1 MRIYRPSPVF
11 TKSGL
16 LVAAEGLD
24 GAGKT
29 TLCENIVARLHARRA
44 PAVVTNWNDT
54 TEIYNL
60 MMRLNASGD
69 LDRDTRCIFGAVELA
84 ARYHYVVRPALHRG
98 QLVLAPKYLVSASA
112 HALIRGH
119 PRAFVERVYDFAL
132 EADLTLYID
141 VPPEVC
147 LERKQRAGTRIG
159 FWEAGLDLTLG
170 LPVEAALER
179 YQRGDVGADELAES
193 FITFQGRLAR
203 LHRELLR
210 GRDVA
215 MLDGTLTPRDLLD
228 AATTALGELTSSGV
242 AVANEGAL
250 LEVALPSPN
259 RRSTS

>member
-29 TLCENIVARLHARRA
+29 TLCQNVVARLHARRA

-60 MMRLNASGD
+60 MMRLNASGS

-98 QLVLAPKYLVSASA
+98 DLVLAPKYLVSALA

-119 PRAFVERVYDFAL
+119 PRDFVERVYDFAL

-141 VPPEVC
+141 LPPEVC
-147 LERKQRAGTRIG
+147 LRRKQQAGTRIG

-170 LPVEAALER
+170 LPVETALER
-179 YQRGDVGADELAES
+179 YQRGDVGEDELAES
-193 FITFQGRLAR
+193 FTAFQGRLAQ

-210 GRDVA
+210 GSEVA
-215 MLDGTLTPRDLLD
+215 MLDGTLTPKDLLD
-228 AATTALGELTSSGV
+228 AATTALDELTSPSV
-242 AVANEGAL
+242 AFTNDGAL
-250 LEVALPSPN
+250 LEVALPN
-259 RRSTS
+259 RNRGGTL